1 MLKYILLAVVVSAN
15 AMISLY
21 FMNAGDREL
30 YKPLKH
36 QFYFTAILSALT
48 ALTTFIAAVLP

>member
-1 MLKYILLAVVVSAN
+1 MLKYILLAVVVTAN
-15 AMISLY
+15 IMVSLY
-21 FMNAGDREL
+21 FMNAGSREL

-48 ALTTFIAAVLP
+48 ALSTFIAALL